1 MQSVEKTSWLLLLLP
16 FLFLLTLVKDIS
28 QFAIFRL
35 SVTQTAQFVHPFKMF
50 TSQPLRSTFQHFCL
64 HCCLLV

>member
-35 SVTQTAQFVHPFKMF
+35 FSMF
-50 TSQPLRSTFQHFCL
+50 SASIYCSSLPTVKLD
-64 HCCLLV
+64 